1 MPNLKKMQH
10 NWSLVLAIAG
20 AGLCG
25 VANAGPMTWTDYY
38 DFNPDRY
45 LTAGDTAWI
54 DHEITDGPNGFNT
67 STDDVSNYQ
76 LVFNLYD
83 DRDTLWDSSEYAVA
97 WLG

>member
-1 MPNLKKMQH
+1 MMMNLKKMRAK
-10 NWSLVLAIAG
+10 WTAVLAVAG

-54 DHEITDGPNGFNT
+54 DHDITDGANGFNT

-76 LVFNLYD
+76 LVFNL
-83 DRDTLWDSSEYAVA
+83 
-97 WLG
+97 